1 MCCRRERARPIAA
14 ASRAPR
20 VQTWIDQ
27 KRVRV
32 VFVASDGDFV
42 KQARGAHSAA
52 AAPACVRR
60 SATPRARAA
69 VLSKD
74 SRFEEVTI
82 LGLSEAEATEFLEKK
97 ELWKAAHETPL
108 LEVIRLVGDRFDQL
122 ETIAREVIVKPVG
135 VDGAAAVEGAA
146 AVSASW
152 RCGPPAVLLCSTAD
166 GRAG

>member
-1 MCCRRERARPIAA
+1 
-14 ASRAPR
+14 
-20 VQTWIDQ
+20 
-27 KRVRV
+27 VRV

-42 KQARGAHSAA
+42 KQARGARSAA
-52 AAPACVRR
+52 PAPACVRR

-74 SRFEEVTI
+74 SRFKEVTI
-82 LGLSEAEATEFLEKK
+82 QGLSEEEAKAFLEKK
-97 ELWKAAHETPL
+97 QLWKEAHKKPL

-122 ETIAREVIVKPVG
+122 ETIARRVLATG
-135 VDGAAAVEGAA
+135 LDVDGAAAVEGAA

-166 GRAG
+166 GRAGQCACT